1 MGRPIPER
9 IANAPSLDPSL
20 SIFLGAF
27 YDLTTER
34 RAGFSVLPIPWSS
47 IANYG
52 KVYGF
57 DKDQFEDLV
66 YFVRRLDEAY
76 LDRMRKKKDSENGK
90 NAPRPRKRVR

>member
-9 IANAPSLDPSL
+9 ITNAPSLDPSL

-27 YDLTTER
+27 YDLSTER
-34 RAGFSVLPIPWSS
+34 RAGFSVLPIPWSA

-52 KVYGF
+52 KVYNFG
-57 DKDQFEDLV
+57 KDQFEDLI

-76 LDRMRKKKDSENGK
+76 LDRMRKKKDSENAK
-90 NAPRPRKRVR
+90 NTSRPRKKTR